1 MLTTPMRRI
10 FLFLL
15 LLSSFAAL
23 SQKQGLRGQVFWVS
37 GNQMPGPEAILS
49 PNQGATRE
57 ILIYELSSFK
67 DVTQVGPF
75 FRDVKTKMVATIQSK
90 PDGTFKIKLPPGAY
104 SVFTKERNG
113 LYANL
118 FDEKNNINPVMVK
131 NGQYAWRTITIDYD
145 AAY

>member
-1 MLTTPMRRI
+1 MKYALI
-10 FLFLL
+10 LA
-15 LLSSFAAL
+15 LSLCSFVAL

-37 GNQMPGPEAILS
+37 GNQMPGPESILS
-49 PNQGATRE
+49 PNQGAIRE
-57 ILIYELSSFK
+57 ILIYELTTVS

-75 FRDVKTKMVATIQSK
+75 FRDVKTRMVATILSR
-90 PDGTFKIKLPPGAY
+90 PDGTFKIKLPPGSY

-118 FDEKNNINPVMVK
+118 FDEKNNINPVIVRA
-131 NGQYAWRTITIDYD
+131 GQYAWKTITIDYE

>member
-1 MLTTPMRRI
+1 
-10 FLFLL
+10 
-15 LLSSFAAL
+15 
-23 SQKQGLRGQVFWVS
+23 
-37 GNQMPGPEAILS
+37 MPGPEAILS

-57 ILIYELSSFK
+57 IIIYELTTFK

-90 PDGTFKIKLPPGAY
+90 PDGTFKVKLPPGAY

-118 FDEKNNINPVMVK
+118 FDEKNNINPVTVK
-131 NGQYAWRTITIDYD
+131 DGQYAWRTITIDYD

>member
-1 MLTTPMRRI
+1 MKVL
-10 FLFLL
+10 FSFLL

-23 SQKQGLRGQVFWVS
+23 SQKQGLHGQVFWVS

-49 PNQGATRE
+49 PNQGAVRE
-57 ILIYELSSFK
+57 ILIYELTTFK

-75 FRDVKTKMVATIQSK
+75 FRDIKTKMVASAQSN
-90 PDGTFKIKLPPGAY
+90 PDGTFKVKLLPGSY
-104 SVFTKERNG
+104 SVFTKEKNG

-118 FDEKNNINPVMVK
+118 FDEKSNINPVTIK
-131 NGQYAWRTITIDYD
+131 ASQYAWKTITIDYE

>member
-1 MLTTPMRRI
+1 MRFI
-10 FLFLL
+10 FLILFF
-15 LLSSFAAL
+15 LSSFAAF

-57 ILIYELSSFK
+57 IIIYELTSFK

-90 PDGTFKIKLPPGAY
+90 PDGTFKVKLPPGAY

-118 FDEKNNINPVMVK
+118 FDEKNNINPVTVK
-131 NGQYAWRTITIDYD
+131 GGQYAWRTITIDYD

>member
-1 MLTTPMRRI
+1 MLTTPMKCI

-15 LLSSFAAL
+15 LLSSCSAL

-57 ILIYELSSFK
+57 ICIYELTSIK

-90 PDGTFKIKLPPGAY
+90 PDGTFKVKLQPGAY

-131 NGQYAWRTITIDYD
+131 DGQYAWRTITIDYD